1 MDWFSWKNWKWSK
14 TKKESTELKSL
25 GVDSRVEQL
34 QKENEKLRRTV
45 DSLLANFGSNVQV
58 GKNSL
63 EGLTKDDMESLKTLC
78 VSPKEKGKIRTGSTK
93 TDGVSVELIEEGNLI
108 RPTAPVSASVTTST
122 TFYTTTNTSTISSS
136 ASTTTPDSTSLT
148 ESKGIADIPV
158 IDAGTKKT
166 VFVKSAQKDEV
177 AVVDMKNVEWWTI
190 VNPDTLGA
198 DDDKDIS
205 YEDSELG
212 DSFAVIQQDDV
223 NESMASF
230 LAVSIERHPDAKQ
243 LSPAELKK
251 ILDGTLAQAKKQG
264 SLSQAYGWGMWL
276 YSSYSWGS
284 YIVRIYREPTLVKLV
299 LQAAC
304 VLYNQPLLI
313 PVFARGLWSA
323 ASWAVI
329 SYM

>member
-1 MDWFSWKNWKWSK
+1 
-14 TKKESTELKSL
+14 
-25 GVDSRVEQL
+25 
-34 QKENEKLRRTV
+34 
-45 DSLLANFGSNVQV
+45 
-58 GKNSL
+58 
-63 EGLTKDDMESLKTLC
+63 
-78 VSPKEKGKIRTGSTK
+78 
-93 TDGVSVELIEEGNLI
+93 
-108 RPTAPVSASVTTST
+108 
-122 TFYTTTNTSTISSS
+122 
-136 ASTTTPDSTSLT
+136 
-148 ESKGIADIPV
+148 
-158 IDAGTKKT
+158 
-166 VFVKSAQKDEV
+166 
-177 AVVDMKNVEWWTI
+177 VVDMKNVEWWTI